1 MRPCASIILFLA
13 PVLTLAACGPSAS
26 DGPVQIAIIGE
37 PSDLFDEGVRLSPAA
52 QHLRGASTE
61 GLVSLDATGQVI
73 PALAERWIVTD
84 DGTSYF
90 FRLRE
95 RDWPSDDNETGADSE
110 EDAEADGDP
119 VTASDVRRALQELL
133 RQSEGTSL
141 GLDLA
146 KVTDIR
152 VMTERVVELRLSS
165 PMPEFLRLLAQPE
178 LGIVK
183 NGSGAGPMIATR
195 EDGVEAVTLSA
206 LPPQQRGLPRR
217 EDWEERSRP
226 ITVRAMPVNAATD
239 AFFEGNLDLVA
250 NGRLAEFP
258 QVEVGPLS
266 RGTIQVDPALGL
278 MGLVFRSDSGVLADP
293 ARREALSMAIDRA
306 ELIAPLGLGGWQP
319 TSWIVPPALF
329 DAPTFGQSRWGDQ
342 SMEQRR
348 ATAAARMAEWRAQSG
363 EDEIVLRV
371 GLPEGPGSD
380 LLFDGISQ
388 SWADI
393 GVRAVQV
400 RLGEGAELEW
410 RDRLARYSSPRW
422 FLNQFN
428 CELEIGLCS
437 EEADALV
444 RRSLDVKLLGEKE
457 RILAEAHTRLVAAE
471 VYIPFGAPVRWSLV
485 RGAIAAYEPN
495 PWGLHPLFPLSG
507 PTN

>member
-1 MRPCASIILFLA
+1 MRPCVSFIAFLA
-13 PVLTLAACGPSAS
+13 PILMLAACGPSAS

-37 PSDLFDEGVRLSPAA
+37 PSDLFDEGLRLSPAA
-52 QHLRGASTE
+52 QHLRGATAE

-95 RDWPSDDNETGADSE
+95 RNWPEDGPQSGADG
-110 EDAEADGDP
+110 EDDTEADGDP
-119 VTASDVRRALQELL
+119 ITASDVRRALRDLV

-178 LGIVK
+178 LGISK
-183 NGSGAGPMIATR
+183 NGRGAGPMTVIR
-195 EDGVEAVTLSA
+195 EERAEAVSLRA
-206 LPPQQRGLPRR
+206 FPPQQRGLPSR
-217 EDWEERSRP
+217 EDWEERSRG
-226 ITVRAMPVNAATD
+226 ITLRALPVDAATD
-239 AFFEGNLDLVA
+239 AFFEGDLDLVA

-329 DAPTFGQSRWGDQ
+329 DAPPFGQSRWGDQ
-342 SMEQRR
+342 SIDDRR
-348 ATAAARMAEWRAQSG
+348 ATAAARMAGWRAQSS

-388 SWADI
+388 SWAQI

-428 CELEIGLCS
+428 CELEVGLCS
-437 EEADALV
+437 EEADELV
-444 RRSLDVKLLGEKE
+444 RASLNVKLLAEKE
-457 RILAEAHTRLVAAE
+457 VILSQAHASLVAAE
-471 VYIPFGAPVRWSLV
+471 AYIPFGAPVRWSLV